1 MSWEAWGD
9 PPEGPELPEGWW
21 DEDMVLAMQEAVKAL
36 SEETLYEGGKKE
48 NGISVRFLARIS
60 ILKLRAGLVQPD
72 EPIVAEALAMLGEPA

>member
-21 DEDMVLAMQEAVKAL
+21 DDEQVAAMRDAVMAL
-36 SEETLYEGGKKE
+36 SNETLYEGGKME

-60 ILKLRAGLVQPD
+60 VLKLRAGLVSADNPY
-72 EPIVAEALAMLGEPA
+72 VAEGLAILGETP

>member
-60 ILKLRAGLVQPD
+60 ILKLRAGLADASDPY
-72 EPIVAEALAMLGEPA
+72 IAEGMKMLGEV